1 MSGWAGFSDE
11 ELRRIQ
17 QKDSAGPSVSSRG
30 RKPTAANRNRQQI
43 QREKAL
49 QLSAQRSPGSGCSE
63 LLPEQQLTKPPKQE
77 SQTAAPPNASQAP
90 VVRLEMQLK
99 DSKGKPSENHAED
112 ERPKEDQS
120 LAVKEVEKQE
130 AELREKTRLEQL
142 QEEQKN
148 MEEMNKRKKAL
159 LTKTIAE
166 KSRQTQAEVVKL
178 KRIQKELQA
187 LDDMVSNDIGILRSR
202 IDQASWDYAAARKRY
217 EKAEAEFVTAK
228 IELHKKTE
236 VKEQLTEHLC
246 AIIQQNELRKAHKL
260 EELMQQLQLQTSM
273 EELESL
279 RQQEEEQEKTRNAVE
294 SQSDKKEGS
303 GSVSNQEMTVLSIED
318 CKPAEER
325 SEVGVEG
332 EETEVK
338 TKTPKGE
345 GEDRSVEN
353 HVEAERVES

>member
-1 MSGWAGFSDE
+1 M
-11 ELRRIQ
+11 
-17 QKDSAGPSVSSRG
+17 
-30 RKPTAANRNRQQI
+30 
-43 QREKAL
+43 
-49 QLSAQRSPGSGCSE
+49 
-63 LLPEQQLTKPPKQE
+63 
-77 SQTAAPPNASQAP
+77 
-90 VVRLEMQLK
+90 
-99 DSKGKPSENHAED
+99 
-112 ERPKEDQS
+112 
-120 LAVKEVEKQE
+120 
-130 AELREKTRLEQL
+130 
-142 QEEQKN
+142 
-148 MEEMNKRKKAL
+148 
-159 LTKTIAE
+159 
-166 KSRQTQAEVVKL
+166 
-178 KRIQKELQA
+178 
-187 LDDMVSNDIGILRSR
+187 
-202 IDQASWDYAAARKRY
+202 
-217 EKAEAEFVTAK
+217 TAK
-228 IELHKKTE
+228 MELHKKTE